1 MGENL
6 INLGIKIMLPEKD
19 LNIKKNLNEANK
31 NLVKIDESLKTLEDI
46 LEKKKQQNNEN
57 NYKYKISSYLLF
69 CSFNK
74 EFEKKV
80 SSLIKE
86 KLNIKDNS
94 KLINENNIELLMKDE
109 NNRNILEKFHNK
121 YSMNNRII

>member
-94 KLINENNIELLMKDE
+94 KLINENNIELLMRDE